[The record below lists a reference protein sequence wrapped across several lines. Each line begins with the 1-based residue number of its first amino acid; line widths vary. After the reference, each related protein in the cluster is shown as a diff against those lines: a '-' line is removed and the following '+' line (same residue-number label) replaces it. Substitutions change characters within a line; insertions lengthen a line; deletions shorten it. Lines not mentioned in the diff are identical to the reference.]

1 MTEPTQDRPLADFL
15 ARTQDVLSLAE
26 RRLIVGQA
34 LLMLEQNYVHL
45 PLKAAMH
52 GINPL
57 QRLRVMLARMSTQA
71 MVSERDFHA
80 ELLEIFHSLR
90 DLHTNYLVP
99 SPYGGLTAYLPFLI
113 EECFQQ
119 EDVHYLVTALAKGY
133 TPPEGFGPGVEVTH
147 WNDIPIERAI
157 RLNAAKYAGSN
168 AAARYARGLE
178 TLTLRP
184 LMRHLPPDE
193 EVVTLRY
200 HTRDGH
206 TRTVSEV
213 WRVSQNPPLPDPDIL
228 DEAALTLAY
237 DLHGAVLGAV
247 KADLFAGEDATGIEV
262 IPEFRTFFR
271 ARSVTTA
278 AGEFGHLRIWSFL
291 TPNAPG
297 FVDEFARL
305 IRLLPQTGLIV
316 DVRGNGGGS
325 GPGAESLLQMLT
337 PRRIEPE
344 PIQFINTP
352 LNKLI
357 CDRVRG
363 LEPWRP
369 SMRQA
374 LETGSTFSAAFPLTD
389 PEMANDRGQIYHGP
403 VVLITD
409 ARCYSATDIFAAG
422 FQDHGIGPVLGT
434 DDVTGAGG
442 ANVWTHQLLT
452 SLMDPEPGEESPY
465 RSLPGGAGMRVA
477 IRRTLRVGPSSGTP
491 VEDLG
496 IHADERH
503 LLTPRDVIG
512 GNADLIERAGRILAG
527 LEGRRL
533 DLDSVAGGTATLTV
547 AGLDR
552 LDVYADGRP
561 QASKDVADGQVTIQV
576 PAAGTLLLEGYRK
589 GELVAARR
597 VDLTRATT
605 G

>member
-1 MTEPTQDRPLADFL
+1 MTEATRDRPLADFL
-15 ARTQDVLSLAE
+15 DKAQDVLSLAE

-57 QRLRVMLARMSTQA
+57 QRLRVMLARMSTQD
-71 MVSERDFHA
+71 MVPERDFHA
-80 ELLEIFHSLR
+80 ELLEIFSSLR

-99 SPYGGLTAYLPFLI
+99 NPYGGVTAYLPFLI
-113 EECFQQ
+113 EESFEQ
-119 EDVHYLVTALAKGY
+119 EDVHYLVTALADGY

-147 WNDIPIERAI
+147 WNDVPIERAI

-168 AAARYARGLE
+168 AAARFARGLE

-193 EVVTLRY
+193 EIVTIRY
-200 HTRDGH
+200 RTADGH
-206 TRTVSEV
+206 PRTVSEI
-213 WRVSQNPPLPDPDIL
+213 WRVAQNPPLPDPDIL
-228 DEAALTLAY
+228 DEATLTLAY
-237 DLHGAVLGAV
+237 DLHGAVLGGV
-247 KADLFAGEDATGIEV
+247 KAELFAGEDASGIEV
-262 IPEFRTFFR
+262 IPEFRTFFK
-271 ARSVTTA
+271 AKSVTTA
-278 AGEFGHLRIWSFL
+278 AGEFGHLRIWSFF

-305 IRLLPQTGLIV
+305 IQLLPQNGLII

-337 PRRIEPE
+337 PRRVEPE
-344 PIQFINTP
+344 PIQFITTP

-369 SMRQA
+369 SMAQA
-374 LETGSTFSAAFPLTD
+374 LETGSTFSAAFPLTR
-389 PEMANDRGQIYHGP
+389 PEIANDRGQLYHGP

-422 FQDHGIGPVLGT
+422 FKDHDIGPILGT

-452 SLMDPEPGEESPY
+452 SFMDPEPGEESPY
-465 RSLPGGAGMRVA
+465 RSLPGGTGMRVA
-477 IRRTLRVGPSSGTP
+477 IRRTLRVGTSAGTP
-491 VEDLG
+491 VEELG
-496 IHADERH
+496 VRADERH
-503 LLTPRDVIG
+503 LLTRRDVLG
-512 GNADLIERAGRILAG
+512 GNADLIEHAGQLLAG
-527 LEGRRL
+527 LERRRL
-533 DLDSVAGGTATLTV
+533 DLDSVAGGTVTLTV

-561 QASKDVADGQVTIQV
+561 HASKDVADGQVTFPA

-597 VDLTRATT
+597 VDLPRAAT